1 MECAPAKTKTDS
13 PVISFIC
20 SSRATLLDRFR
31 QLSLV
36 GSGLFWSAYASAD
49 LPKLSGGSSSNDVM
63 GDVKKMSQDGVAYG
77 ALVICAIAFI
87 VVVIS
92 CVGTYHKIGDGK
104 ASWFDFGVRVVVG
117 AIMIVLCI
125 YFLNKA
131 VTII

>member
-1 MECAPAKTKTDS
+1 MK
-13 PVISFIC
+13 
-20 SSRATLLDRFR
+20 LLDRFR

-92 CVGTYHKIGDGK
+92 CVGTFITKSAMAKPAGLTS
-104 ASWFDFGVRVVVG
+104 ASGWWS
-117 AIMIVLCI
+117 APL
-125 YFLNKA
+125 
-131 VTII
+131 

>member
-1 MECAPAKTKTDS
+1 MK
-13 PVISFIC
+13 
-20 SSRATLLDRFR
+20 LLDRFR

-92 CVGTYHKIGDGK
+92 CVGTYHKIGDG
-104 ASWFDFGVRVVVG
+104 
-117 AIMIVLCI
+117 
-125 YFLNKA
+125 
-131 VTII
+131 

>member
-1 MECAPAKTKTDS
+1 MKLMTLCRRGIPAG
-13 PVISFIC
+13 
-20 SSRATLLDRFR
+20 AGLL
-31 QLSLV
+31 
-36 GSGLFWSAYASAD
+36 WSACACAD

-63 GDVKKMSQDGVAYG
+63 ADVKKMSQDGVAYG
-77 ALVICAIAFI
+77 ALVICALAFI

-92 CVGTYHKIGDGK
+92 CVSTYHKIGDGK
-104 ASWFDFGVRVVVG
+104 ATWFDFGVRVVVG

>member
-1 MECAPAKTKTDS
+1 MK
-13 PVISFIC
+13 
-20 SSRATLLDRFR
+20 LLDRFR

-63 GDVKKMSQDGVAYG
+63 GDVKKMSQDGVSYG

-92 CVGTYHKIGDGK
+92 CVSTYHKIGDGK

>member
-1 MECAPAKTKTDS
+1 MKLME
-13 PVISFIC
+13 
-20 SSRATLLDRFR
+20 LFR
-31 QLSLV
+31 HYVLT
-36 GSGLFWSAYASAD
+36 GTGLFWSAYASAD
-49 LPKLSGGSSSNDVM
+49 LPKLAGGSSSNDVM

-77 ALVICAIAFI
+77 SLVICAIAFI
-87 VVVIS
+87 VVVLS

-104 ASWFDFGVRVVVG
+104 ANWFDFGVRVVVG